1 MSNKQRVSS
10 VGGALPENKPVKE
23 KAAMSGQEVVETP
36 QSSFASYREVIESLV
51 FALFL
56 AFLIKTFEAEAF
68 VIPTGSM
75 APTLKGR
82 HKDIHCQKCDF
93 PFQVNASEEI
103 DNSSNRSTSSRV
115 VAGTCPQCGFT
126 QYFKDDPVS
135 FTGDRILVNKA
146 AFDCRELRRW
156 DVSVFRAPAE
166 PKINF
171 IKRIVGL
178 PNERLKVE
186 FGDIFVQKKLASGQY
201 GEYEIV
207 RKPLMYL
214 RRMLQTVYDN
224 DYPLVA
230 AQSQGWPSRWM
241 DESTS
246 MNQGVVGWSSAEE
259 GRVFSTT
266 GRAVKPEGPEGVKQ
280 YRCQTPQAKSFDHRD
295 GATQWLRYRHIIP
308 MASDWFSLVD
318 DKIPPEVGQTQ
329 TVRNNPQL
337 ITDLT
342 AYNTGMSHDSGRNYD
357 DYSRYIRKISPNDY
371 RCSRSADSFGYNW
384 TGDLALSC
392 DLTFEDAAFTEQ
404 SELVFEL
411 VKGGQAFRCRIHP
424 LDGRV
429 TLEIPGVASY
439 LAETAI
445 YRFAAKKYHFQ
456 FMNIDEQ
463 MRFIIN
469 GKEVVF
475 TNEGKY
481 DHLCQPLPDGRPGV
495 LPRDRDPNA
504 QDLTPASI
512 GAREI
517 KVRLAKLKIQR
528 DLYYIAMGN
537 HVVDV
542 VGDTSQT
549 MFESGIRS
557 CDRLFASPQPMTTE
571 EEVTRFF
578 SSPLQWKG
586 YGKTHSAVFE
596 LNEGQYLAL
605 GDNSGLS
612 HDSRLWG
619 SETVPH
625 YVDRKYLIGKAFFVY
640 WPHGI
645 PIPGT
650 RVPLIPNVGKMRHID

>member
-1 MSNKQRVSS
+1 MSNKQRATS
-10 VGGALPENKPVKE
+10 VVGVVPENKQVKE
-23 KAAMSGQEVVETP
+23 KPAVPNDETAEAP

-82 HKDIHCQKCDF
+82 HKDLLCQKCDF
-93 PFQVNASEEI
+93 PFQVNASEEV

-201 GEYEIV
+201 GEYEIM
-207 RKPLMYL
+207 RKPLVYL

-224 DYPLVA
+224 DYPLVTA
-230 AQSQGWPSRWM
+230 ESKGWPSRWM

-246 MNQGVVGWSSAEE
+246 MDQGVVGWTAADE
-259 GRVFSTT
+259 GRTFSTT
-266 GRAVKPEGPEGVKQ
+266 GRAVKQTTPEGPKQ
-280 YRCQTPQAKSFDHRD
+280 FRCQTPQGNREFDNRD
-295 GATQWLRYRHIIP
+295 GAMQWLRYRHIVP

-318 DKIPPEVGQTQ
+318 DNMPPNVLQTK

-357 DYSRYIRKISPNDY
+357 DYSRFIRKISPNDY

-384 TGDLALSC
+384 TG
-392 DLTFEDAAFTEQ
+392 
-404 SELVFEL
+404 
-411 VKGGQAFRCRIHP
+411 
-424 LDGRV
+424 
-429 TLEIPGVASY
+429 
-439 LAETAI
+439 
-445 YRFAAKKYHFQ
+445 
-456 FMNIDEQ
+456 
-463 MRFIIN
+463 
-469 GKEVVF
+469 
-475 TNEGKY
+475 
-481 DHLCQPLPDGRPGV
+481 
-495 LPRDRDPNA
+495 
-504 QDLTPASI
+504 
-512 GAREI
+512 
-517 KVRLAKLKIQR
+517 
-528 DLYYIAMGN
+528 
-537 HVVDV
+537 
-542 VGDTSQT
+542 
-549 MFESGIRS
+549 
-557 CDRLFASPQPMTTE
+557 
-571 EEVTRFF
+571 
-578 SSPLQWKG
+578 
-586 YGKTHSAVFE
+586 
-596 LNEGQYLAL
+596 
-605 GDNSGLS
+605 
-612 HDSRLWG
+612 
-619 SETVPH
+619 
-625 YVDRKYLIGKAFFVY
+625 
-640 WPHGI
+640 
-645 PIPGT
+645 
-650 RVPLIPNVGKMRHID
+650 